1 MRQGADVMPR
11 SQLESVMKAELG
23 DGWLERVQD
32 FEWQPS
38 AAASIGQVWV
48 YRVCPP
54 PVLLKI
60 ECACSER
67 ATSAL
72 SPPQRPLRFASK
84 F

>member
-54 PVLLKI
+54 PPGRLKI
-60 ECACSER
+60 ECV
-67 ATSAL
+67 
-72 SPPQRPLRFASK
+72 
-84 F
+84 